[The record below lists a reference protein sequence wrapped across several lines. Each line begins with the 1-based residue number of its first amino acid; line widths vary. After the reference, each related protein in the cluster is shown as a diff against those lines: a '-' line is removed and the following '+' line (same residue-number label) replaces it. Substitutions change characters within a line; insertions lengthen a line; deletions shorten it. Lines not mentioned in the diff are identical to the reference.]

1 MEITQYAEH
10 IFCWK
15 MHHDL
20 SAHPEVNCG
29 DLLVDNIQYLEP
41 MRQIGVA
48 GVKAEDQIGND
59 IGACVK
65 YVLEIDRAHPIEI
78 TAGRVEE
85 GLRFELSQQFGQS
98 PPDRPG

>member
-10 IFCWK
+10 ISRRK

-20 SAHPEVNCG
+20 SAHPEVNCR

-41 MRQIGVA
+41 MRRIGVA
-48 GVKAEDQIGND
+48 GLKAEDQIGND

-65 YVLEIDRAHPIEI
+65 YLLEIDRAHPIEI

-85 GLRFELSQQFGQS
+85 SLSFEISQQFRQS